1 MILLGEGER
10 VVFQAISQQS
20 GFKSLVEQV
29 FRSPS
34 GSFDRLKRKTVFRL
48 YYAFDSIP
56 YRNLHNFFFAL
67 KAVPHSVLHT
77 AISLNNITD
86 CIPLIDRLIPLFLL
100 SSLSF

>member
-56 YRNLHNFFFAL
+56 YRNLFFAL